1 MSGTLRLRGS
11 TSGYSELQ
19 APAVAADQTFVL
31 PTAGGT
37 LLTTDSPVPKLTL
50 ELGSASQP
58 SLTFQGDTDTGLFS
72 EGTNTLNLVTGGS

>member
-19 APAVAADQTFVL
+19 APAAAADQTFIL

-37 LLTTDSPVPKLTL
+37 LISTNSPAAKLIL

-58 SLTFQGDTDTGLFS
+58 TLTFQGDTDTGLFS
-72 EGTNTLNLVTGGS
+72 EGTNTLN